1 MIGKLT
7 GKMDSIRKNFAI
19 IDVGG
24 VGYRVFLSE
33 ISLGKVAAKREVSLF
48 IHTNVKEDHMHL
60 YGFELMEELE
70 MFELLL
76 SISGVG
82 PKAGL
87 GILTIASPAT
97 LKSAI
102 KKGDPS
108 VLTKVSGIGK
118 KTAERIVLELRNKV
132 DSVTLSDGAEAE
144 TEYEVVEALI
154 GMGYSISEA
163 RDANKSIPND
173 LEDISEKIKFA
184 LKSMKKQ

>member
-1 MIGKLT
+1 MIGKLN
-7 GKMDSIRKNFAI
+7 GKVDSVRKNFVVL
-19 IDVGG
+19 DVNG
-24 VGYRVFLSE
+24 VGYRVFVTE
-33 ISLGKVAAKREVSLF
+33 ISLGKIAAKGSVSLY
-48 IHTNVKEDHMHL
+48 IHTNVKEDHIHL

-97 LKSAI
+97 LKNAI

-132 DSVTLSDGAEAE
+132 DSVLISDDGEAE
-144 TEYEVVEALI
+144 TEYEVIEALI

-163 RDANKSIPND
+163 RDANKAIPNELD
-173 LEDISEKIKFA
+173 DISEKIKFA
-184 LKSMKKQ
+184 LKSMKKK

>member
-1 MIGKLT
+1 MIGKLN
-7 GKMDSIRKNFAI
+7 GRLDSVHKNFVVL
-19 IDVGG
+19 DVNG

-33 ISLGKVAAKREVSLF
+33 ISLGKVAIKPEVSLF
-48 IHTNVKEDHMHL
+48 IHTNVKEDHIHF

-97 LKSAI
+97 LKNAI

-108 VLTKVSGIGK
+108 ILTKVSGIGK
-118 KTAERIVLELRNKV
+118 KTAERVVLELRNKV
-132 DSVTLSDGAEAE
+132 DSVMVSESEEVDTD
-144 TEYEVVEALI
+144 YEVVEALI
-154 GMGYSISEA
+154 GMGYSIGEA
-163 RDANKSIPND
+163 REANKSIPA
-173 LEDISEKIKFA
+173 EFTDISDKIKFA
-184 LKSMKKQ
+184 LKSMKK